1 MDTTVVT
8 LKARAAWQFSF
19 SKAAPFR
26 DWDQWYCQSNGFSD
40 WTDVETCQLARL
52 QKMLALLQCETME
65 MFTMLDFHLSLQQ
78 LAGDNIEDICKIYS
92 QEILLNGQLRQCS
105 ETTLEEMGN
114 YNILDL
120 LKADNLATTKH
131 SGNVQI
137 SRMHIWCDER
147 KSMQ

>member
-19 SKAAPFR
+19 SKAAQFR

-40 WTDVETCQLARL
+40 WTDVETRQLARL

-78 LAGDNIEDICKIYS
+78 LAGDNIEDIFKIY
-92 QEILLNGQLRQCS
+92 
-105 ETTLEEMGN
+105 
-114 YNILDL
+114 
-120 LKADNLATTKH
+120 
-131 SGNVQI
+131 
-137 SRMHIWCDER
+137 CDER